1 MKTIKGLAFAAML
14 AFAGAA
20 QAQTVNVDELA
31 ARWTAAYNQ
40 GAPDAVAALY
50 SPTAE
55 LYVHN
60 DQRYVGR
67 ADIRAYWAE
76 DMGVKNPLTVL
87 TVTDSVVDPEMIL
100 VHGNYQVL
108 NRSSGVPQGFGR
120 FAHIWVKDAQGA
132 WRLDRD
138 LWNQPVNGGAPKR

>member
-1 MKTIKGLAFAAML
+1 MKMLRGLACAAAL

-20 QAQTVNVDELA
+20 QAQAVNVDELA

-40 GAPDAVAALY
+40 GNPDTVAGLY
-50 SPTAE
+50 SPAAE
-55 LYVHN
+55 LYVHG

-76 DMGVKNPLTVL
+76 DMGVRNPLTVL

-108 NRSSGVPQGFGR
+108 NRATGVPQGFGR

-138 LWNQPVNGGAPKR
+138 LWNQPVNGAAKR

>member
-1 MKTIKGLAFAAML
+1 MQMLKGLACAAVL

-40 GAPDAVAALY
+40 ASADAVANLY
-50 SPTAE
+50 SPNAE
-55 LYVHN
+55 LYVHG

-67 ADIRAYWAE
+67 TDIRAYWAE

-87 TVTDSVVDPEMIL
+87 TVTDSVVDPEMVL

-108 NRSSGVPQGFGR
+108 NRLTGVPQGFGR

-138 LWNQPVNGGAPKR
+138 LWNQPAASAAKR